1 MESQP
6 ANPYSTPSA
15 NPYGVSAVATGDA
28 VSPST
33 IAQLNGT
40 KGWVRF
46 MSILMWIGVGFMLL
60 AAAGMGVVSAMGLAK
75 STSPS
80 PFGGKEII
88 FLAVIYGVMA
98 FVYIYPAIKLWK
110 YANRIGSLAASR
122 SVADL
127 DAALNEQRGFWK
139 FIGIM
144 TVIMISLY
152 FVAVIGFV
160 AFGAATA
167 MKAGAIPH

>member
-1 MESQP
+1 
-6 ANPYSTPSA
+6 
-15 NPYGVSAVATGDA
+15 
-28 VSPST
+28 
-33 IAQLNGT
+33 
-40 KGWVRF
+40 
-46 MSILMWIGVGFMLL
+46 
-60 AAAGMGVVSAMGLAK
+60 MGLAK

-160 AFGAATA
+160 AFGATAA